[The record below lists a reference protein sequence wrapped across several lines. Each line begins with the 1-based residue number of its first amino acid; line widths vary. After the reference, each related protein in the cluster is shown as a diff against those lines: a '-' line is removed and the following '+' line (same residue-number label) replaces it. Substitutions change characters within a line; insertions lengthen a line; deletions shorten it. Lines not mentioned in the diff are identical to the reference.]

1 MSTLVTGTVQSN
13 TTAAPLFK
21 NSSGTEKG
29 QLVKAWVNFD
39 GTFGTS
45 PFTISNGGIRGS
57 YNVSSVTDN
66 GTGNYT
72 INFSITFANTNY
84 VATVMPRFNSRTFGP
99 GAASRLKTTYIDVVS
114 YNGDGSVADRDIFGI
129 VVFGDVNT

>member
-1 MSTLVTGTVQSN
+1 MSTLKVGTIQDTSGG
-13 TTAAPLFK
+13 
-21 NSSGTEKG
+21 NSSSPEQVSSGRA
-29 QLVKAWVNFD
+29 KAWVNFD